1 MILVRFEIQSAA
13 GWLLA
18 IKEKQNP
25 SLWWVI
31 RTLYNIRKGART
43 CKKDTGQS

>member
-18 IKEKQNP
+18 IKEKHNP

-31 RTLYNIRKGART
+31 LTLYNIRKGARK
-43 CKKDTGQS
+43 CKKDIERS